1 MTYRDDIDEA
11 SLDLIANR
19 AKIKDDRKDYKDKVK
34 YGKTY
39 KQFVSKSKDDRDEY
53 KNKMKYGK
61 HGKGE

>member
-1 MTYRDDIDEA
+1 MTRHGIDEA
-11 SLDLIANR
+11 SLDLLANR
-19 AKIKDDRKDYKDKVK
+19 AKMEDDRKNYKDKVK

-39 KQFVSKSKDDRDEY
+39 KQFVSKSKDDRSEY